1 MARAKNNKSA
11 KSNKSLEELRGV
23 VAEIGREVSARTILM
38 HQAIAEKIGVSVTEL
53 KCLDY
58 LTRGTLITAGGL
70 AEITGLTTGAVT
82 AMIDRLERMGLVRR
96 ERSTEDRRKVY
107 IVPAHEDFGELFDA
121 IYRPLSEAAEALAA
135 RYSEAELKL
144 IYGYTLAS
152 IEMVK
157 RQTERIRALEVSG
170 VKAKR

>member
-1 MARAKNNKSA
+1 MRSLFLRAKG
-11 KSNKSLEELRGV
+11 NKSLEELRGL
-23 VAEIGREVSARTILM
+23 VAQIGREVSARTILM

-58 LTRGTLITAGGL
+58 LTRGTPITAGGL

-144 IYGYTLAS
+144 IYSYTLAS

-157 RQTERIRALEVSG
+157 RQTERIRALEVVPVPG
-170 VKAKR
+170 KK